1 MVGPSAILLD
11 MAQDQP
17 EAASWPWK
25 PAVTEETRREI
36 EYATTRYPALLDE
49 MKRDVGAL
57 LEKGSMPAARDLA
70 SATGEHFNHNEP
82 PLFFTGDLDASFVLV
97 HLNPKQRDIT
107 SDEPPASL
115 PFRSFEEYFDV
126 CRHFGARM
134 YGPAASRAHRAQFDH
149 KQIQFL
155 EPFGVI
161 DFVDEH
167 GEEDRF
173 TNLERVLDGKLQLEL
188 IPYGSDSF
196 SARGL
201 SRDLLKP
208 HHDRLMSVITAK
220 PRDYVIFCGAVFERL
235 MGPNVLREHRF
246 RLEKADGSKTRD
258 EYRFANLRLPYKE
271 TEIKAGLALSWARQG
286 IPMSRYAEAVRDRY
300 EAD

>member
-1 MVGPSAILLD
+1 
-11 MAQDQP
+11 MAKDHP
-17 EAASWPWK
+17 DAATWPWEA
-25 PAVTEETRREI
+25 AVTEETQREI
-36 EYATTRYPALLDE
+36 EDASRRYPTLLDE
-49 MKRDVGAL
+49 MSRDIGAL
-57 LEKGSMPAARDLA
+57 LETGSMPAARDLA

-97 HLNPKQRDIT
+97 HLNPKERDSI
-107 SDEPPASL
+107 SDEPATSL
-115 PFRSFEEYFDV
+115 PFKSFEEYFDV

-134 YGPAASRAHRAQFDH
+134 YGPAASPTHRSQFDH

-161 DFVDEH
+161 DFV
-167 GEEDRF
+167 EEDRF
-173 TNLERVLDGKLQLEL
+173 TNLERALDCKLQLEL

-201 SRDLLKP
+201 TRDLLKP
-208 HHDRLMSVITAK
+208 HYDRLMSVITAR

-235 MGPNVLREHRF
+235 MGPNVAREHRF
-246 RLEKADGSKTRD
+246 RLEKADGSKTKA
-258 EYRFANLRLPYKE
+258 EYRFANLRLPYRDR
-271 TEIKAGLALSWARQG
+271 EIKAGLALSWAQQG

-300 EAD
+300 GAD